1 MNIETKTQ
9 VTSATITSN
18 TTTSS
23 AQKPEE
29 SSNFADELKSLSDVK
44 ETEEQ
49 TSDEKISE
57 VSSEEKKT
65 ENIEQSES
73 GEDVK
78 TSEKT
83 ENKDNIDD
91 NKDETQNDEN
101 INKPESLP
109 ADEGDNQKLNNV
121 FDGLQNVFEEMN
133 NKLNRTD
140 ENEQDFLKPIKPNAD
155 KNKNEQVFL
164 KPIKPITDKNKN
176 EADDLINNDMNIQEP
191 KEQQFSAQMNLNMNF
206 NTDGQPFADFMNN
219 QENQKLGMSEKDL
232 KEEREILSTMSE
244 NIAIANRNMLQ
255 AQMQENE
262 TEEALP
268 KAKTVVNSE
277 GIKKVDR
284 KTNVTLETVAKFD
297 NVVMDKS
304 DVEFFTNLVEKGTAE
319 ATQQNVKS
327 VQVSKTLADL
337 LAKSM
342 NENKPVRIDF
352 DNNISVI
359 IKVSRDGKISADFL
373 PSSQVA
379 EAYLKENL
387 PLLRQ
392 RFDDNN
398 IEYDELNQRK
408 QKQDDKENRKKG
420 QQDE

>member
-91 NKDETQNDEN
+91 NKDETQKDEN

-155 KNKNEQVFL
+155 KNKNEQDSL

>member
-91 NKDETQNDEN
+91 NKDETQKDEN

-155 KNKNEQVFL
+155 KNKNEQDSL

-219 QENQKLGMSEKDL
+219 QDNQKLGMSEKDL

>member
-155 KNKNEQVFL
+155 KNKNEQDSL
-164 KPIKPITDKNKN
+164 KPTKPNADKNKN

-284 KTNVTLETVAKFD
+284 KTNVTLATVAKFD

>member
-155 KNKNEQVFL
+155 KNKNEQDSL